1 MKTYKDIN
9 GTNLKIEIYY
19 YKGGMSFTTY
29 KKQERGF
36 YLSVTP
42 VIKRETNNG
51 YVTESF
57 MAFSGVKTLLKE
69 VSRFS
74 EGAYKQALELGKPK
88 IDELVEFVLVKNN
101 LK

>member
-42 VIKRETNNG
+42 VKRETNNG